1 MRVNLGKAEHG
12 VPHGARLDE
21 VVREEG
27 HARASEA
34 DVHAPPGQGL
44 QPLQHRRC
52 LRADLTAAAL
62 GWPCQRIG
70 RTSATL
76 G

>member
-1 MRVNLGKAEHG
+1 MKVHLGKAEHG

-52 LRADLTAAAL
+52 LRVDLAAAAR
-62 GWPCQRIG
+62 GRPCQSIG
-70 RTSATL
+70 RTSATQ